1 MVVVPKDFEM
11 ILYTVLYL
19 IVMMVNII
27 YSPGGKWSQRNALTN
42 SKCFLLHSTVKWAS
56 LK

>member
-27 YSPGGKWSQRNALTN
+27 NSPGGKWSQRNALTN